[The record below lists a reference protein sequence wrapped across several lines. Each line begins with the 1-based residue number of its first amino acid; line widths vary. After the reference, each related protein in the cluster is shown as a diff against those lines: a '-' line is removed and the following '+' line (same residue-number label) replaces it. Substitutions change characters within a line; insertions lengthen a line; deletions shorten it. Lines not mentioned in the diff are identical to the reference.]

1 MTSCAWEE
9 RRRREEAE
17 KAKIEAL
24 LRRHYGLE
32 SESCGSRG
40 TPTEVRTML
49 AKACKDPF
57 VGILFALVMF
67 FTLKLCNLTLLC
79 FISYVLMCY

>member
-17 KAKIEAL
+17 KAKIEAP

-32 SESCGSRG
+32 LESCGSRG

-57 VGILFALVMF
+57 VGILFALVMLEYLF
-67 FTLKLCNLTLLC
+67 HSKIMQFD
-79 FISYVLMCY
+79 FIMLY